1 MNIVTTKPHSIVL
14 AAAVLLAGISAAA
27 AGSSE
32 HGRMAPLPPAAST
45 KMAPPASDTLTLTQA
60 EQKKAWDDL
69 YTPSLNQRTPSGFQA
84 AVGAVV
90 PNDVVTAPVTAR
102 AAGDVPALK
111 PYKFAMVQKKL
122 VIVNPSD
129 SKIADVIA
137 R

>member
-1 MNIVTTKPHSIVL
+1 MNIVTTKPRSIVL
-14 AAAVLLAGISAAA
+14 AAAMLLAGISAASA
-27 AGSSE
+27 ASAE
-32 HGRMAPLPPAAST
+32 HGKMAPPPMAST
-45 KMAPPASDTLTLTQA
+45 KMAPPAGDALTLTQA

-69 YTPSLNQRTPSGFQA
+69 YTPSLNQKTPSGFQA
-84 AVGAVV
+84 TVGATV

-122 VIVNPSD
+122 VIVNPGD